1 MTGTRIFA
9 VVSLFAAALS
19 PAAATAVDPEADG
32 ALNLVCFGVGEKM
45 TSESTRELVWDK
57 YDHRYRSRDGI
68 TTGMKQMD
76 TAVTIQIFAA
86 DGRIR
91 LPKTLIPPI
100 SSGGDD
106 QHWWQLHDVEAT
118 PDRIAAT
125 YKLNGLNHPKVK
137 IDRATGEISIK
148 GTGQDFH
155 GRCDP
160 VDPGQ
165 RRF

>member
-1 MTGTRIFA
+1 MTGTRMFA
-9 VVSLFAAALS
+9 ALSLFAAALS
-19 PAAATAVDPEADG
+19 PGSAIAADPETDG
-32 ALNLVCFGVGEKM
+32 PLNLVCFGVGEKM
-45 TSESTRELVWDK
+45 TSQTTRELVWDK

-68 TTGMKQMD
+68 TTGMQQMD
-76 TAVTIQIFAA
+76 TAVTIQIFGT

-106 QHWWQLHDVEAT
+106 QHWWQLHDVQAT
-118 PDRIAAT
+118 SGQIAAS

-137 IDRATGEISIK
+137 IDRTTGEIAIK